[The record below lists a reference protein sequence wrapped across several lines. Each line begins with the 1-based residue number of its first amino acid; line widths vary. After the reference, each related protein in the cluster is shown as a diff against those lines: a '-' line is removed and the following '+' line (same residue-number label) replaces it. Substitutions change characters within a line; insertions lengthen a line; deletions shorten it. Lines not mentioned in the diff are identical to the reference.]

1 MIMKKIFVTMLLAFM
16 ATTINAQVTM
26 NVRVGGGVLNFED
39 GDDEGKGIAGAFAF
53 QTNIPF
59 TKGSSYTISPSFW
72 LLMTDDTSNL
82 GILFPLQVGK
92 KVRLSNRT
100 LFFPK
105 VGATLGYQDEAFNV
119 GPSLALAIETGHFV
133 VSLDAYTSLIKR
145 NLDVYYN
152 NNYYYNEDYSPSAA
166 SLTLGYKF

>member
-1 MIMKKIFVTMLLAFM
+1 MIMKKIFVTMLLTFM
-16 ATTINAQVTM
+16 ANTINAQVTM
-26 NVRVGGGVLNFED
+26 NVRAGGGVLNFGED
-39 GDDEGKGIAGAFAF
+39 DDFAVSLAF

-59 TKGSSYTISPSFW
+59 TPGSTFTFSPSLW
-72 LLMTDDTSNL
+72 LLTTNDVENL
-82 GILFPLQVGK
+82 GVLFPLQVGK

-105 VGATLGYQDEAFNV
+105 VGATLGYQDEVFTV

-133 VSLDAYTSLIKR
+133 VSLDAYTSLIKGEI
-145 NLDVYYN
+145 DHYPFD
-152 NNYYYNEDYSPSAA
+152 DYSPSAA